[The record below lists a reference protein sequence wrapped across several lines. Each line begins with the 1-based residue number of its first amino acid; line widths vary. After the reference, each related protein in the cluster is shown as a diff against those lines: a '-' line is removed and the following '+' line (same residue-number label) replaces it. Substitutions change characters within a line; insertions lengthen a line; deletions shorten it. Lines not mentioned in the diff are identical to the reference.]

1 MIPKYDE
8 LYVPVLNALA
18 DLGVHTNKE
27 IVDAVANI
35 VGISDEERRLLL
47 PSGKKTIISDRVN
60 WAMTY
65 LKKAGLIDSVKRG
78 RQKITQEGLSLLANL
93 PPMLDNRYLCRYPD
107 FRAFFDRSATPKN
120 NSPSTSQQSENS
132 ETPEDLIA
140 RATAAI
146 NQKLADD
153 LMLEILA
160 KDSDFF
166 ETLVVTLLRKMG
178 YGGSLSDAGIITQ
191 RSNDG
196 EIDGI
201 IREDKL
207 GFDQI
212 YIQAKRWDTST
223 TISRP
228 EIQKFYGALAG
239 VGASKGLFI
248 TTAKFSDGAKQYADQ
263 QHIVL
268 VDGERLT
275 KLMIEY
281 DLGVSSVAVYQIKTI
296 DTDFFSDEE

>member
-18 DLGVHTNKE
+18 ELGVHTNKK
-27 IVDAVANI
+27 IVDAVANA
-35 VGISDEERRLLL
+35 VGISDDDRRLLV
-47 PSGKKTIISDRVN
+47 PSGKKPIFSDRVN
-60 WAMTY
+60 WAITY
-65 LKKAGLIDSVKRG
+65 LRKAGLIESVKRG
-78 RQKITQEGLSLLANL
+78 QHQLTEEGRKVLSHL
-93 PPMLDNRYLCRYPD
+93 PPVLNNEYLCRYPE
-107 FRAFFDRSATPKN
+107 FEAFVNHPTSSKKDDVPLS
-120 NSPSTSQQSENS
+120 SPESS
-132 ETPEDLIA
+132 ETPDDLIA

-166 ETLVVTLLRKMG
+166 ESLVVALLRKMG
-178 YGGSLSDAGIITQ
+178 YGGSISDAGIVTK

-196 EIDGI
+196 GIDGI